1 MEDACYRCANDCPGV
16 EICKPYGYKYYKRH
30 ENDVLDH
37 EIPINKEKKIMI
49 TIGYLEHFSQ
59 SGMEKFVFYSY
70 KEFFQFWSHHSN
82 QGIIKLY
89 GCSEMED
96 KLN

>member
-1 MEDACYRCANDCPGV
+1 MEDACYNCVANCPGD
-16 EICKPYGYKYYKRH
+16 IHCKPFKCKYYKRYD
-30 ENDVLDH
+30 NDVLDH
-37 EIPINKEKKIMI
+37 EMQTNKDKRIMI

-59 SGMEKFVFYSY
+59 NSMEKYVFYSY

-82 QGIIKLY
+82 QGIIKLF

-96 KLN
+96 D